1 MGVRQGVAGYMQD
14 AQCQRMKRRRRAS
27 SIFYEWTLMNADNAK
42 KYEQRCTRYEL
53 GMNGGALSM
62 NLVWK
67 EVHLSEPTKSC
78 RRIGKS
84 WNHSLLSLL
93 FNVQVCVAN
102 PPSELTSAGCAP
114 VFPPGCNCD
123 PEVFVFLFV
132 VIFLYLY
139 FCIFCNFFA
148 FVVCTFVLLP
158 SSHPGA
164 IVIQKYIYFYLCI
177 FVVLYFCIALCSH
190 PAAIASIW

>member
-1 MGVRQGVAGYMQD
+1 MSENETT
-14 AQCQRMKRRRRAS
+14 RRRAS

-53 GMNGGALSM
+53 GKNRDALSM

-78 RRIGKS
+78 RGIWKS

-93 FNVQVCVAN
+93 FITQVCVAN

-132 VIFLYLY
+132 VIFLYFYFCMFVIVFLYFFVFVHNFLLLSSSHPTAIEIQRYLY
-139 FCIFCNFFA
+139 FCILSC
-148 FVVCTFVLLP
+148 
-158 SSHPGA
+158 
-164 IVIQKYIYFYLCI
+164 
-177 FVVLYFCIALCSH
+177 
-190 PAAIASIW
+190 